1 MSPKK
6 NKSFIWNAIN
16 DKMSSVCSSRDETC
30 WIRTLDIDAS
40 KSHVPQSPPTWKKDP
55 YEWLSS
61 KNIFDVMIQYEQR
74 YPSFKFI
81 GVFPIDFGSKTISG
95 NCISKEL
102 CEIQFN
108 RIKKKNQ
115 FGIVF
120 NLDKHYESGSHWVCV
135 YINLNKLSKNYGF
148 FFFDSIGSPMPH
160 EIHVLSETV
169 RLQANDD
176 NFKIHQSNIRK
187 QFKNTECGMFCL
199 YFLIE
204 ALKKKNIQ
212 DIYNNSI
219 RDEEVHQLRKTLF
232 RN

>member
-1 MSPKK
+1 
-6 NKSFIWNAIN
+6 
-16 DKMSSVCSSRDETC
+16 
-30 WIRTLDIDAS
+30 
-40 KSHVPQSPPTWKKDP
+40 
-55 YEWLSS
+55 
-61 KNIFDVMIQYEQR
+61 
-74 YPSFKFI
+74 
-81 GVFPIDFGSKTISG
+81 
-95 NCISKEL
+95 
-102 CEIQFN
+102 
-108 RIKKKNQ
+108 
-115 FGIVF
+115 
-120 NLDKHYESGSHWVCV
+120 
-135 YINLNKLSKNYGF
+135 
-148 FFFDSIGSPMPH
+148 MPH